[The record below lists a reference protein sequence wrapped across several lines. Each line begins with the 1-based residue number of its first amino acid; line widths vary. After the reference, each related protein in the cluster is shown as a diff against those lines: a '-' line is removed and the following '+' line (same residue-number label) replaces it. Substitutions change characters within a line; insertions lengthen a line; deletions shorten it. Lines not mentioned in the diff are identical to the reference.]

1 MKLNNIYFFILI
13 IINSVSAQTFSGGYN
28 FYMPPFDS
36 TSQKFLPNFPI
47 KPIEPNCFIS
57 INNIGNFSLNNERI
71 KFWGANLVADGAF
84 PPKTSADGIAS
95 RIRKIGFNLIRFHH
109 LDNNW
114 TSGSLF
120 YQTQNTR
127 TLNSVNLDK
136 LEFLISKLKLNGI
149 FVNMNLNVG
158 RTFKISDGVIDADS
172 LIDYAKGV
180 TIFDPKLI
188 ELQKEYAT
196 QLLTHVNPYTNL
208 SLVNDPVMAMV
219 EVINENS
226 LFRMWKSGK
235 LIPRAEGG
243 SLTYRHSKMLDSLW
257 NNYLLNKYISTN
269 NLNSA
274 WLVGANY
281 NIGLNQVLNPDFE
294 ILPINTYWSLEL
306 HNGCLASMTKDILN
320 PYNGLLSAKV
330 SVTNTTGTYW
340 HLQWR
345 QTGLSFEK
353 DSTYI
358 IQFAARSD
366 VARKINV
373 TVSNQNSPY
382 TYYGGKEFN
391 LTPYW
396 KVFSFTVKASEA
408 AIATTK
414 LAFQFEGNGIYWFDD
429 IKLTKAPIQ
438 GLIAGESLENKNI
451 VRNNYT
457 DLIGFTE
464 NRIKDISDFYYSL
477 ESNFYL
483 EMKNFLKNTL
493 GVKVP
498 IVGTNWNI
506 GVQDLM
512 VQDKMDYIDNHAYWD
527 HPTFPNEDW
536 SNTDWLIK
544 NTSMIFE
551 DDNSTISNLFSFNKI
566 KGKPYTISEYNHPF
580 PNRFQCEMPIFL
592 SAYSS
597 FHNIDGIMYF
607 DYNDSY
613 DCSTDKVLG
622 YFNLNRNSVVM
633 ALNPTVSYV
642 FQNDLIKTAN
652 NVYSINFNKDSI
664 FVLPKYD
671 NSSWERYQ
679 FFDPKIVF
687 EHSVDISSF
696 DAPFNTDF
704 TGFPEYNQTTY
715 TTDTQEIILN
725 NEGLLTVNTPKYI
738 GITGKLNNFN
748 NIELGNLKLVNAS
761 DFGTITWVSLKADSL
776 SNSSLSLLTVVSKIQ
791 NTNMIWSGTT
801 SINNNW
807 GSAPTQLSPLNFTA
821 NIKINADSIWLYPLL
836 PTGQAIE
843 SQKITVYPSSP
854 NCFEIIINQEETK
867 TPWFGIEAFIN
878 NTDLKYDDFKA
889 DYEFNLENNFPNP
902 FNNSTK
908 INFTIADK
916 SVVNL
921 TIYDILGNKIKELV
935 NSNYIPGKYS
945 IYWNGDNDKNTSV
958 STGIYF
964 IRLNTNKHSQT
975 IKSILLK

>member
-1 MKLNNIYFFILI
+1 MKLSNINIFLLLFIT
-13 IINSVSAQTFSGGYN
+13 SVNAQTFSGGYN

-36 TSQKFLPNFPI
+36 SSQRFLPNFPI
-47 KPIEPNCFIS
+47 KVIEPNSFIEINNNGNFS
-57 INNIGNFSLNNERI
+57 INNQRI

-84 PPKTSADGIAS
+84 PPQTSADGIAG

-109 LDNNW
+109 LDNAW
-114 TSGSLF
+114 SSGSLF

-136 LEFLISKLKLNGI
+136 LEFLISKLKLNGV
-149 FVNMNLNVG
+149 FVNINLNVS
-158 RTFKISDGVIDADS
+158 RTFKFSDGVIDADS
-172 LIDYAKGV
+172 LKDYAKGV

-196 QLLTHVNPYTNL
+196 QLLTHTNPYTNL
-208 SLVNDPVMAMV
+208 PLVNDPVMAMV
-219 EVINENS
+219 EVVNENS
-226 LFRMWKSGK
+226 LFRMWKNGK
-235 LIPRAEGG
+235 LTPFAEGG

-257 NNYLLNKYISTN
+257 NSYLFNKYSTTN
-269 NLNSA
+269 NLNYA
-274 WLVGANY
+274 WSTGVNS
-281 NIGLNQVLNPDFE
+281 NIGLNQILNPDFE
-294 ILPINTYWSLEL
+294 ILPINTYWSFEL
-306 HNGCLASMTKDILN
+306 HNGTLATMSKDIAN
-320 PYNGLLSAKV
+320 PYNGLLSAKIN
-330 SVTNTTGTYW
+330 VTNTTGTYW

-345 QTGLSFEK
+345 QTGISFEE
-353 DSTYI
+353 DSTYL

-366 VARKINV
+366 LARKINV

-391 LTPYW
+391 LTPNW

-408 AIATTK
+408 AIAATK
-414 LAFQFEGNGIYWFDD
+414 LAFQFKENGIYWFDD
-429 IKLTKAPIQ
+429 IKLTKAPTQ
-438 GLIAGESLENKNI
+438 GLIDGESLENRNI
-451 VRNNYT
+451 VRNNYV
-457 DLIGFTE
+457 DLIGFTD

-477 ESNFYL
+477 ESKFYS
-483 EMKNFLKNTL
+483 EMKDFLKNTL

-498 IVGTNWNI
+498 IVGTNWNA

-512 VQDKMDYIDNHAYWD
+512 TQNNMDYIDNHAYWD

-544 NTSMIFE
+544 NTSMLYE
-551 DDNSTISNLFSFNKI
+551 DDYSTIPGLFGCVKI

-580 PNRFQCEMPIFL
+580 PNRFQCEMPLFL

-613 DCSTDKVLG
+613 DYSSDKVLG
-622 YFNLNRNSVVM
+622 YFNLNRNSAVM

-642 FQNDLIKTAN
+642 FQNGLLKTSD
-652 NVYSINFNKDSI
+652 NVYSINFNKDSLLT
-664 FVLPKYD
+664 LPKYD
-671 NSSWERYQ
+671 NSSWEVYK
-679 FFDPKIVF
+679 FFDPKIAF
-687 EHSVDISSF
+687 EHSVEIASF
-696 DAPFNTDF
+696 ESPAQTNFAS
-704 TGFPEYNQTTY
+704 FPTYNQSTY

-725 NEGLLTVNTPKYI
+725 NEGLLSVNTPKFI
-738 GITGKLNNFN
+738 GITGQLNNFTN
-748 NIELGNLKLVNAS
+748 LDLGNFKLINAN
-761 DFGTITWVSLKADSL
+761 DFGTITWVSLGDDSL
-776 SNSSLSLLTVVSKIQ
+776 NSSPLSLFTVVSKIQ

-807 GSAPTQLSPLNFTA
+807 GSAPTQLSVLNFKA
-821 NIKINADSIWLYPLL
+821 IIKINADSLWLYPLL
-836 PTGQAIE
+836 PTGQPIE
-843 SQKITVYPSSP
+843 SQRVTLYPLTP
-854 NCFEIIINQEETK
+854 NCFEIILNQDETK
-867 TPWFGIEAFIN
+867 SAWFGIEAFLN
-878 NTDLKYDDFKA
+878 NTDITPDNTKSNLSFI
-889 DYEFNLENNFPNP
+889 LENNYPNP

-908 INFTIADK
+908 INFSIAEK
-916 SVVNL
+916 SIVNL

-945 IYWNGDNDKNTSV
+945 ITWNGDNEQEIPV
-958 STGIYF
+958 ATGIYF
-964 IRLNTNKHSQT
+964 IKLSTNKYSQT